1 MLKNFITAMV
11 ALLAALVLAEAVLWI
26 FPVPDPYEQYKSANN
41 KIRYIRMQYPTK
53 LNVKFYSE
61 ENLPGFENYEWPI
74 TFSTNN
80 AGMRGDYLESPKPAD
95 EYRIFAVGGST
106 TECLF
111 LDDKDA
117 WPSLLQELLLESVP
131 GRKANVYNT
140 GKAGAAS
147 VDHIELTALR
157 LVHLQP
163 DMIVL
168 FLGFNDQTRLLI
180 DDNRLDFDTPTKIQ
194 TDIPFWQ
201 FIATEFQMPRRIYYA
216 IQRHDAEHVIYERTR
231 AYDVAK
237 SAQAKP
243 LWDKPMPSLDL
254 DYYANNLKTLIS
266 ICKEHGIELLLVTH
280 PDTWTTSDGRLVA
293 SHGYYAKG
301 QYRYP
306 KDQLHR
312 QLQSINE
319 ITRQIA
325 VANDIPCFDAAAAL
339 PPDSSAFYDD
349 CHLNPNGSKLM
360 ANLLAKYILQNHL
373 LDKPL
378 STHLNLSQPLST
390 R

>member
-1 MLKNFITAMV
+1 MLKNFITAIV

-41 KIRYIRMQYPTK
+41 RIRYIRLQFPTN

-61 ENLPGFENYEWPI
+61 ENLPGFEEYEWPG

-80 AGMRGDYLESPKPAD
+80 VGMRGDHLETPKPVD

-117 WPSLLQELLLESVP
+117 WPALLQESLLESVP
-131 GRKANVYNT
+131 GRKVKVYNA

-163 DMIVL
+163 DMIIL

-180 DDNRLDFDTPTKIQ
+180 DDNRLDLDTPTKIQ

-201 FIATEFQMPRRIYYA
+201 FIATEFQIPRRIYYA
-216 IQRHDAEHVIYERTR
+216 IQRHDDRYSIYERTR
-231 AYDVAK
+231 VFDTAQ

-243 LWDKPMPSLDL
+243 LWDKPMPPLDTG
-254 DYYANNLKTLIS
+254 YFANNLKTFIS
-266 ICKEHGIELLLVTH
+266 ICKGHGIDLLLVTH
-280 PDTWTTSDGRLVA
+280 PDTWTTTDQRLSA
-293 SHGYYAKG
+293 CHGLHAKG
-301 QYRYP
+301 NYRYP
-306 KDQLHR
+306 KDQLHQ
-312 QLQSINE
+312 QLQSLNE
-319 ITRQIA
+319 ITKKMA
-325 VANDIPCFDAAAAL
+325 ALYAIPCFDAAAAL

-349 CHLNPNGSKLM
+349 CHLNPHGSKLM
-360 ANLLAKYILQNHL
+360 AQLLAKYILQNHIL
-373 LDKPL
+373 E
-378 STHLNLSQPLST
+378 
-390 R
+390 